1 VLKKTI
7 YILFLLQSVFANA
20 QDGHFS
26 QYFNLPLFTN
36 PAYAGIHQNLKVGLI
51 YRNQYQSMPAAY
63 STYGIVADVY
73 SHKLQ
78 GGLGL
83 KIIKDDEANGIIQNQ
98 QAALSYAYQNQINKN
113 IAFRF
118 GMEAAF
124 HFNQLN
130 VSKIVVYDML
140 DPRTGLVY
148 QPIQAAENY
157 TPQSSKQF
165 FDVNSGLIFY
175 NNDFYTALGALHLA
189 KPNDGF
195 GKAHQTPLAINF
207 QGGYIF
213 RTKQH
218 ITSKDDWYFS
228 PNLFLSFQDKM
239 KETYINALAGLGHAQ
254 TAIGFRNSGKNIDA
268 VIFYFGFSNGIFKAG
283 YSYDLNVSSKYF
295 YLRNGH
301 EISIQY
307 LFERKKKTNLANNWS
322 GNETKSKG
330 RRIKCPKFFR

>member
-1 VLKKTI
+1 MFKKII
-7 YILFLLQSVFANA
+7 YILILLQSFSAKA
-20 QDGHFS
+20 QDVHFS

-36 PAYAGIHQNLKVGLI
+36 PAYAGIHQQIKVGAI

-63 STYGIVADVY
+63 STYGIVGDIY

-83 KIIKDDEANGIIQNQ
+83 KIIKDDQANGIIQNQ
-98 QAALSYAYQNQINKN
+98 QAALSYAYQNQINRK

-118 GMEAAF
+118 GMEAAMN
-124 HFNQLN
+124 FNQLN

-140 DPRTGLVY
+140 DPRSGLIY
-148 QPIQAAENY
+148 QPLQSAENY
-157 TPQSSKQF
+157 IPQTSKQF
-165 FDVNSGLIFY
+165 FDVNSGLIIY
-175 NNDFYTALGALHLA
+175 NNDFYGAIGALHLA

-195 GKAHQTPLAINF
+195 GKSHQTPLAINL
-207 QGGYIF
+207 QGGYLF
-213 RTKQH
+213 RTKQR
-218 ITSKDDWYFS
+218 IKSKDDWYFS

-254 TAIGFRNSGKNIDA
+254 AAIGFRNSGKNMDA
-268 VIFYFGFSNGIFKAG
+268 LILYFGFSNGIFKAG
-283 YSYDLNVSSKYF
+283 YSYDLNVSSKYY
-295 YLRNGH
+295 YLRSGH
-301 EISIQY
+301 ELSIQY
-307 LFERKKKTNLANNWS
+307 IIERKKRTSFGNNWT